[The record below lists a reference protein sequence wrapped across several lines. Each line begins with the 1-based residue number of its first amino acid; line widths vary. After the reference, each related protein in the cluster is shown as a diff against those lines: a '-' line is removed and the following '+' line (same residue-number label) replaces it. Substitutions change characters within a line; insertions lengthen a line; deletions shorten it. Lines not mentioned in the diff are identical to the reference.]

1 MPAPTALQR
10 ADPEEIAQNLHDTPV
25 VANNEDDE
33 MLISTTDAPAVQAAD
48 QTEQDTAMTVDSQP
62 LFAAEKTTN
71 QQHRSESR
79 KVPVPPHRWTPLKS
93 SWPKIYPPLVE
104 HLKLQVRVNVS
115 HIWRNKHHTNTMK
128 HPRGP
133 SRVCSN
139 RSRHYSASAHPVHG
153 KSLWHTNLLRQMIR
167 EAEGFRRSAD
177 CPRDLDRIEMR
188 FCQGL

>member
-1 MPAPTALQR
+1 MWPVLAR
-10 ADPEEIAQNLHDTPV
+10 ADPEEIAQYLHETPV

-48 QTEQDTAMTVDSQP
+48 QTEEDTAMTVDSQP

-71 QQHRSESR
+71 HQHRSESR

-115 HIWRNKHHTNTMK
+115 HIWRNKHHTNTMR
-128 HPRGP
+128 HSRGW
-133 SRVCSN
+133 
-139 RSRHYSASAHPVHG
+139 A
-153 KSLWHTNLLRQMIR
+153 
-167 EAEGFRRSAD
+167 
-177 CPRDLDRIEMR
+177 
-188 FCQGL
+188 

>member
-62 LFAAEKTTN
+62 LFAAEKTAN

-104 HLKLQVRVNVS
+104 HLKLQVRVNDRLESVQIEADTTL
-115 HIWRNKHHTNTMK
+115 HQHTLFMERVYGIQNFEADDSWS
-128 HPRGP
+128 
-133 SRVCSN
+133 SRL
-139 RSRHYSASAHPVHG
+139 PE
-153 KSLWHTNLLRQMIR
+153 IR
-167 EAEGFRRSAD
+167 KTSFRA
-177 CPRDLDRIEMR
+177 
-188 FCQGL
+188 

>member
-48 QTEQDTAMTVDSQP
+48 QTEEDTAMTP

-104 HLKLQVRVNVS
+104 HLKLQVRVNDRLESVQIEADTTL
-115 HIWRNKHHTNTMK
+115 HQHALFME
-128 HPRGP
+128 
-133 SRVCSN
+133 RVYGIQN
-139 RSRHYSASAHPVHG
+139 
-153 KSLWHTNLLRQMIR
+153 
-167 EAEGFRRSAD
+167 F
-177 CPRDLDRIEMR
+177 
-188 FCQGL
+188 